1 DASAE
6 ASKAVQR
13 QATSTSA
20 SEPSHPP
27 RVVASYEGDGLIWN
41 CPLAP
46 HPTGEVS
53 MALADGNVVCEDFSR
68 VDVGSFGTLVGV
80 FDGHGGPHAARFA
93 ADSLLGHVHRAL
105 GTGPFQEAEEQSR
118 GASVGGRSVHDGN
131 GSTHG
136 GGGMCGR
143 EGGGE
148 ENLPRPG
155 GDASAARARDASG
168 VVSASVHGVAAVQR
182 EAAREEAPAAAPAAT
197 LAPGLVAGAAGGT
210 TKATCASPTP
220 DSADR
225 ITNDE
230 QRACSAVLSAFASTE
245 ADLLALV
252 RAAWHHRPE
261 LANTGTCALVAF
273 FPAHGA
279 SLVVASLGDSRA
291 VMGRRRP
298 RVGGLLESTQTVSL
312 SEEHNAS
319 QERERHRLQQ
329 NHPGD
334 PTVVMH
340 RNGAWR
346 VKGIIQVT
354 RSLGDFYLKHK
365 EFQQPPLPRRFR
377 LDHLGSPSG
386 VALRRPLLRSDPS
399 VVHVRV
405 GEEDR
410 FVILASDGLWEH
422 VSRAEAVKMVDSRP
436 RQGIA
441 HYLARTAVSRAAR
454 KAGVTRGAAPVVER
468 FAHLATLA
476 HRPPTARRPRRL
488 AARRP
493 RFPRPSLSLPP
504 PVALAF
510 PAYLPRLAR
519 PPRCFPARRPRFR
532 PSPSHPPVTRP
543 SAHRPSFP
551 SSRSLPPV
559 ALPSSCRPPVLPLPS
574 LPPSALPSPRRA
586 PFRPSPSL
594 RLVALPS
601 SRCLPFRPPPFLP
614 LVALPSARCPPS
626 SRRPPCRSSPS
637 LPLVA
642 LPAARRPPC
651 RSSPSLPLVALPAAR
666 RPPCRSSPSLPL
678 VTLPPARPLAIPVY
692 LSPPPPSHPLLVA
705 LGIPPLL
712 PSHLAH
718 LSRPLSNPHLH
729 PSLSPI
735 IAFHPHTAYLSSSS
749 PHQLPCSPPSS
760 PQLSP
765 RHLSRSPRPLPCF
778 PVSPAM
784 LPPNFF
790 PVSPYPLRCFPPFSD
805 LLPPIPFPA
814 PPRPLPCLPPSP
826 SLLSP
831 IPFPAS
837 PRPLPC
843 PPPSPSLLPPSPS
856 LLPPIPFPASP
867 HPLPC
872 FPPSRSLLPPI
883 PFPASP
889 HPVPCFPPSRS
900 LLPPIPFPVSP
911 HPLPCS
917 PPSPS
922 LLPPIPFP
930 ASPHPLPCFPPS
942 PSLLPPI
949 PFPVSPHPL
958 PCFPPSPSLLPPIP
972 FPASP
977 HPLPCFPPSPSLF
990 PPIPFP
996 VSPHPL
1002 PCFPPSPSLLPP
1014 IAFPVS
1020 PHPLPC
1026 FPPSPSLLPPN
1037 PFPAVDLAFPL
1048 PSTSF
1053 FHSR

>member
-1 DASAE
+1 MVPSALQSLLARPASRSQVRDFDDASAE

-197 LAPGLVAGAAGGT
+197 LAPGLLAGAAGGT

-298 RVGGLLESTQTVSL
+298 RVGGLLESTQSAFGGMGMGLGWGADAGGSGVGSGSGGKGKGWRSKGRFPSWGGGATHSQRSSSSNSSSGGGGSVGGGSGGKTRLVRIDSAASDSSRASSGSWSSSSRSESMNSDLGGAGGAGGGGGGAMGFLSRWLGGVTAVSL

-365 EFQQPPLPRRFR
+365 EFQQPPLPRRFC

-454 KAGVTRGAAPVVER
+454 KVGLTLLELRLLDPVHRRKVYDDITVVVVFLDKHCHAAAGADAGVGAGTVAAKGAVEADLGVAERLGIGASAAADADAAAAAVSLPNGGDAVEIGEVGSAGGSKRPSSVSSSKSSSSESSSDGIEISGVDRVKLSSSAVSPETLSPRSPESNPSAVVLSATAVDDAPVVPLPPSPVQAGVTRGAAPVVEVMAR
-468 FAHLATLA
+468 GS
-476 HRPPTARRPRRL
+476 TAV
-488 AARRP
+488 
-493 RFPRPSLSLPP
+493 LSIHG
-504 PVALAF
+504 
-510 PAYLPRLAR
+510 
-519 PPRCFPARRPRFR
+519 CW
-532 PSPSHPPVTRP
+532 
-543 SAHRPSFP
+543 
-551 SSRSLPPV
+551 
-559 ALPSSCRPPVLPLPS
+559 
-574 LPPSALPSPRRA
+574 
-586 PFRPSPSL
+586 
-594 RLVALPS
+594 
-601 SRCLPFRPPPFLP
+601 
-614 LVALPSARCPPS
+614 
-626 SRRPPCRSSPS
+626 
-637 LPLVA
+637 
-642 LPAARRPPC
+642 
-651 RSSPSLPLVALPAAR
+651 
-666 RPPCRSSPSLPL
+666 
-678 VTLPPARPLAIPVY
+678 
-692 LSPPPPSHPLLVA
+692 
-705 LGIPPLL
+705 
-712 PSHLAH
+712 
-718 LSRPLSNPHLH
+718 
-729 PSLSPI
+729 
-735 IAFHPHTAYLSSSS
+735 
-749 PHQLPCSPPSS
+749 Q
-760 PQLSP
+760 
-765 RHLSRSPRPLPCF
+765 
-778 PVSPAM
+778 
-784 LPPNFF
+784 
-790 PVSPYPLRCFPPFSD
+790 
-805 LLPPIPFPA
+805 
-814 PPRPLPCLPPSP
+814 
-826 SLLSP
+826 
-831 IPFPAS
+831 
-837 PRPLPC
+837 
-843 PPPSPSLLPPSPS
+843 
-856 LLPPIPFPASP
+856 
-867 HPLPC
+867 
-872 FPPSRSLLPPI
+872 
-883 PFPASP
+883 
-889 HPVPCFPPSRS
+889 
-900 LLPPIPFPVSP
+900 
-911 HPLPCS
+911 
-917 PPSPS
+917 
-922 LLPPIPFP
+922 
-930 ASPHPLPCFPPS
+930 
-942 PSLLPPI
+942 
-949 PFPVSPHPL
+949 
-958 PCFPPSPSLLPPIP
+958 
-972 FPASP
+972 
-977 HPLPCFPPSPSLF
+977 
-990 PPIPFP
+990 
-996 VSPHPL
+996 
-1002 PCFPPSPSLLPP
+1002 
-1014 IAFPVS
+1014 
-1020 PHPLPC
+1020 
-1026 FPPSPSLLPPN
+1026 
-1037 PFPAVDLAFPL
+1037 
-1048 PSTSF
+1048 
-1053 FHSR
+1053 